1 MKKLNFIYQKKL
13 GYLFLSPAI
22 IFILGLFSE
31 IIFASGFMKFVSDLD
46 LIFITSFLTTT
57 SFKIYIGVF
66 RLAKKGRLLL
76 FSSIGHT
83 SNFFFYSYK
92 DKLTDI
98 LLVKIFIVI

>member
-57 SFKIYIGVF
+57 SFGSYILGYLDWQKKEDYFYSAV
-66 RLAKKGRLLL
+66 LATLPI
-76 FSSIGHT
+76 F
-83 SNFFFYSYK
+83 SNFLIFWGLFYIY
-92 DKLTDI
+92 LY
-98 LLVKIFIVI
+98 

>member
-57 SFKIYIGVF
+57 SFGSYILGY
-66 RLAKKGRLLL
+66 LDWQKKEDY
-76 FSSIGHT
+76 
-83 SNFFFYSYK
+83 FYSAVLATLPIFSIFCGLFTLYLLI
-92 DKLTDI
+92 LT
-98 LLVKIFIVI
+98 

>member
-57 SFKIYIGVF
+57 SFGSYI
-66 RLAKKGRLLL
+66 LAYLDWEKQEDYFYSAVLVTLPIFSIFWGLFTLYLLL
-76 FSSIGHT
+76 FG
-83 SNFFFYSYK
+83 
-92 DKLTDI
+92 
-98 LLVKIFIVI
+98 

>member
-22 IFILGLFSE
+22 IFILCLFSE

-57 SFKIYIGVF
+57 SFGSYILGY
-66 RLAKKGRLLL
+66 LDWQKKEDY
-76 FSSIGHT
+76 
-83 SNFFFYSYK
+83 FYSAVLATLPIFSIFWGLFTLYLLI
-92 DKLTDI
+92 LT
-98 LLVKIFIVI
+98 